1 VKSIYLVFCLLLASS
16 IVAADPSTNSLSH
29 RLSACETEME
39 MLKNSIATQEESRE
53 SLEKEVSKMLKAAKD
68 AVKDSSEQSG
78 TRQKNFDKTLEK
90 LTSDL
95 KQLKT
100 HCNDLSSIVNDLSKT
115 VAGLKEG
122 ASAQNLVIKEL
133 EQAMRGLTLALG
145 GKGRADGGG
154 GVHVVKNGDSL
165 EKIARQNGMS
175 ISELKELNNLK
186 SSTIHPGQE
195 LIVRSK

>member
-1 VKSIYLVFCLLLASS
+1 MA
-16 IVAADPSTNSLSH
+16 
-29 RLSACETEME
+29 

-68 AVKDSSEQSG
+68 AVNESSEQSG
-78 TRQKNFDKTLEK
+78 SRQKNFDKTLEK

-122 ASAQNLVIKEL
+122 ANAQNLVIKEL

-145 GKGRADGGG
+145 GKGKTEGSG
-154 GVHVVKNGDSL
+154 GVHVVKSGDSL

-195 LIVRSK
+195 LIVRTK